1 MNHPTLL
8 PHLGLL
14 AVLLLT
20 ACTGSTTSP
29 TVIQGTTRLAPGS
42 AAPSSATCDSTHTAS
57 CGGGQCCGT
66 GDSCVISLMGSGG
79 GFFCTTCPADFP
91 AACSKTTCCRTA
103 AVCDTNFRHSTFGSC
118 LCPTGETLCGD
129 ACCPAGSICDGGV
142 CLSCPASAPNLCGNE
157 CRSTSCDEPGGGGEC
172 PTDTRACPG
181 GASCCPLGS
190 RCCEGGGCC
199 PPSTPYLGGGRCYT
213 SLDDCHNA
221 GNNRCAS
228 CQG

>member
-20 ACTGSTTSP
+20 ACTGSTTPP
-29 TVIQGTTRLAPGS
+29 TVMQGTTRLAPGS

-157 CRSTSCDEPGGGGEC
+157 CRSTSCDEPGGGEC
-172 PTDTRACPG
+172 PTDTRACPD

-199 PPSTPYLGGGRCYT
+199 PPSAPYLGGGRCYT
-213 SLDDCHNA
+213 SFNDCHNA